1 MITNKGKNIIAK
13 YLIGDAPAYAS
24 YIALGCGPKPRPNI
38 NEKVG
43 VSLATITGIVT
54 QGTLTEGLY
63 IAEIDQI
70 SSTTTG
76 LVPGMNLKLE
86 SSPGGLASLGNNSK
100 IVSIDSLNKITV
112 SSETANVG
120 GTVVFSTSGIASIL
134 SVANTEGL
142 WIGAGVLNDQ
152 FPREE
157 DIVVTGVNRLR
168 NRFTITP
175 GPVDEITFPIGLTI
189 QTNPKKEALD
199 FEMFRVPI
207 SSRGYVNDNGI
218 NKIVLTAQLP
228 TEERYEITEVGIYSS
243 GSNSLARRYD
253 SKVITAFSAN
263 ENWQLVVK
271 QEPVGQAAPAI
282 AIQAIPEYRDSL
294 IPLNNEINKTD
305 PAIKTSTT
313 NSLFLQSDRLAVYE
327 KPRFLSNVIMLKSDS
342 SKIFTN
348 MFDETSLLNTQGSS
362 SYIQINGKTIDLSQ
376 NSTSDLLKVAFS
388 IVSIDNDLNVV
399 PDFANIIVEFSNS
412 ANTQTARL
420 EINAD
425 NNVLDFVNNRYV
437 VSEKRL
443 EDVSYEGD
451 SFSWRD
457 VSVIKVYAS
466 ATDRLEIINKRINNG
481 VATLSTGSIDHKLE
495 VGDFVSIFGGDDLN
509 GLKGYK
515 KVIAKTNSVSDN
527 TFSFA
532 TTESNIPGP
541 GATDVDD
548 GFVDTI
554 DKNFYICLDA
564 IRLDNVSTANPLY
577 GLTGYSVVQN
587 ADELTIVKS
596 PNTNNYLEYRFI
608 LDVL

>member
-1 MITNKGKNIIAK
+1 
-13 YLIGDAPAYAS
+13 
-24 YIALGCGPKPRPNI
+24 LGCGPKPRPNI
-38 NEKVG
+38 NEKTG
-43 VSLATITGIVT
+43 VSLATLTGEVT
-54 QGTLTEGLY
+54 QGNLVGGLY
-63 IAEIDQI
+63 IAQIDQI

-76 LVPGMNLKLE
+76 LVPGMDLKLE
-86 SSPGGLASLGNNSK
+86 SAPASASLGTKSK
-100 IVSIDSLNKITV
+100 IVSVDSLNKITV

-134 SVANTEGL
+134 SVANTDGL

-157 DIVVTGVNRLR
+157 DIVVTGVNRIR

-175 GPVDEITFPIGLTI
+175 GPVDEITFPIALTI
-189 QTNPKKEALD
+189 QTNPKKQALD

-207 SSRGYVNDNGI
+207 SSRGYVNDNGV

-282 AIQAIPEYRDSL
+282 AIQPIPEYRDN
-294 IPLNNEINKTD
+294 IAPDDNKINKTD

-313 NSLFLQSDRLAVYE
+313 NSLFLDSDRLAIYE

-348 MFDETSLLNTQGSS
+348 MLNETSLLSTQGSS

-388 IVSIDNDLNVV
+388 IISIDNDLTAV

-412 ANTQTARL
+412 ASTQTARL

-425 NNVLDFVNNRYV
+425 NNVLDFASNRYV

-443 EDVSYEGD
+443 EDIAYEGD

-466 ATDRLEIINKRINNG
+466 ATDRIEIASKEIDNG
-481 VATLSTGSIDHKLE
+481 VATLTTSVNHNLE
-495 VGDFVSIFGGDDLN
+495 IGDLVSIFGSNDVDEF
-509 GLKGYK
+509 KGYK
-515 KVIAKTNSVSDN
+515 KVTATPSDN
-527 TFSFA
+527 TFNFV
-532 TTESNIPGP
+532 TTEEDSDGEV
-541 GATDVDD
+541 DVDN

-554 DKNFYICLDA
+554 NKNFYVCLDA
-564 IRLDNVSTANPLY
+564 IRLDNVTTENPLY

-587 ADELTIVKS
+587 AEELTIIKS